1 MVKEKVIIILKYVL
15 LLWIGV
21 WLSRYYFR
29 FCAYMLIF
37 ISNDTMSD
45 KLLSLC
51 LFIVYIALVF
61 PLILILLKKISDAL
75 SIN

>member
-29 FCAYMLIF
+29 FCTYMLTF

-45 KLLSLC
+45 KLLSLG

-61 PLILILLKKISDAL
+61 PLILILLKKISAAL